1 MNPHPPGALL
11 PGRVIF
17 KGWTFL
23 QHPDLNWS
31 GDKLWRVVNNFGW
44 YRPSFAL
51 LFRAALLVYFTA
63 PVKADQLPPHDLNA
77 EESVLGSI
85 LIDGHTITQIAGY
98 LSADHFYR
106 EINRQCFETCHDL
119 FQRDEAINQ
128 VTVTHELE
136 NRGILEDVGGAA
148 YLAHLISVTP
158 TSVHIKH
165 YANLVHR
172 TATMRRLI
180 VAAADIADIGY
191 RDDPDVDMALSAAED
206 ALFSIRQGS
215 QTRDFVPLSESFAPY
230 LEQSS
235 PLDQIDGQQATSPIV
250 TGYKRLD
257 ELLVGG
263 LQRSDMIVLAAR
275 PSVGKSMMGLNFTLH
290 AAKAG
295 FKVGIFSLEMG
306 REQIAQRLLAAQSR
320 VNMQKIRN
328 RIRTPSEE
336 DQVINSIG
344 LLSDLT
350 IYVDDTPFQTVAEMR
365 GKARRLQMTHG
376 LDFLVVDYMQLI
388 NGGTGNRGGNRAQ
401 EVSEISR
408 QMKGMA
414 RDLHIPVLA
423 ISQLS
428 RAVEHRT
435 SHRPML
441 SDLRESGSIEQDADV
456 VMFIHREEKFTSE
469 EEWNKSNPTQP
480 YPRDR
485 ATLIIAKHR
494 NGPTDEV
501 EMTVRDWIGII
512 EELSYQPRS
521 APTYAAGAAGVSGS
535 GMAR

>member
-1 MNPHPPGALL
+1 M
-11 PGRVIF
+11 
-17 KGWTFL
+17 
-23 QHPDLNWS
+23 Q
-31 GDKLWRVVNNFGW
+31 
-44 YRPSFAL
+44 
-51 LFRAALLVYFTA
+51 
-63 PVKADQLPPHDLNA
+63 ADRLPPHDLNA

-85 LIDGHTITQIAGY
+85 LIDGMTITQIAGY
-98 LSADHFYR
+98 LSADDFYR
-106 EINRQCFETCHDL
+106 EINRQCFEVCFDL
-119 FQRDEAINQ
+119 FERNAAINQ

-136 NRGILEDVGGAA
+136 NREVLEDVGGAA
-148 YLAHLISVTP
+148 YLAHLVSVTP
-158 TSVHIKH
+158 TSVHIRH

-180 VAAADIADIGY
+180 TAASDIAEIGY
-191 RDDPDVDMALSAAED
+191 RDDPDVDVALSAAED
-206 ALFSIRQGS
+206 ALFIIRQGS
-215 QTRDFVPLSESFAPY
+215 QTSDFVPLHESLSPY
-230 LEQSS
+230 LEESS
-235 PLDQIDGQQATSPIV
+235 PLDHIDGQQSTAPIV

-275 PSVGKSMMGLNFTLH
+275 PSVGKSMLGLNFTLH

-295 FKVGIFSLEMG
+295 HRVGIFSLEMG
-306 REQIAQRLLAAQSR
+306 REQVAMRLLAAQSR

-328 RIRTPSEE
+328 RIQSPSEE

-350 IYVDDTPFQTVAEMR
+350 IYIDDTPFQTVAEMR

-376 LDFLVVDYMQLI
+376 LDFLVIDYMQLI
-388 NGGTGNRGGNRAQ
+388 NGGTGSRDGNRAQ

-408 QMKGMA
+408 HIKGMA
-414 RDLHIPVLA
+414 RDLKIPVLA

-428 RAVEHRT
+428 RAIEHRT

-456 VMFIHREEKFTSE
+456 VMFIHREEKFTTE
-469 EEWNKSNPTQP
+469 EDWNKSHPGQP
-480 YPRDR
+480 FPRDR
-485 ATLIIAKHR
+485 ATLIIAKHK

-501 EMTVRDWIGII
+501 EMTVRDWIGIF
-512 EELSYQPRS
+512 EELSYQARS
-521 APTYAAGAAGVSGS
+521 GMSAAPGTAGAVGVPGP
-535 GMAR
+535 GVA

>member
-1 MNPHPPGALL
+1 M
-11 PGRVIF
+11 
-17 KGWTFL
+17 
-23 QHPDLNWS
+23 Q
-31 GDKLWRVVNNFGW
+31 
-44 YRPSFAL
+44 
-51 LFRAALLVYFTA
+51 
-63 PVKADQLPPHDLNA
+63 ADRLPPHDLNA

-85 LIDGHTITQIAGY
+85 LIDGMTITEIAGF
-98 LSADHFYR
+98 LSANDFYR
-106 EINRQCFETCHDL
+106 EINRQCFEVCHDL
-119 FQRDEAINQ
+119 FQRDEGINQ

-136 NRGILEDVGGAA
+136 NRGLLEGVGGPS
-148 YLAHLISVTP
+148 YLSHLVSVTP

-180 VAAADIADIGY
+180 AAAGEIAEIGY
-191 RDDPDVDMALSAAED
+191 NDDPDVDVALSAAED
-206 ALFSIRQGS
+206 TLFGIRQGS
-215 QTRDFVPLSESFAPY
+215 QNRDFAPLSDSLLPY
-230 LEQSS
+230 LEQVSA
-235 PLDQIDGQQATSPIV
+235 LDQIEGEKSTAPIV

-257 ELLVGG
+257 DLLVGG
-263 LQRSDMIVLAAR
+263 LQRSDMVVLAAR
-275 PSVGKSMMGLNFTLH
+275 PSIGKSMLGLNFSLH
-290 AAKAG
+290 AAKSG

-306 REQIAQRLLAAQSR
+306 RDQIAMRLLAAQSR

-328 RIRTPSEE
+328 RIQSPNEE

-350 IYVDDTPFQTVAEMR
+350 IYIDDTPFQTVAEMR
-365 GKARRLQMTHG
+365 SKARRLQMTHG

-388 NGGTGNRGGNRAQ
+388 NGGTGSRDGNRAQ

-428 RAVEHRT
+428 RAIEHRT

-441 SDLRESGSIEQDADV
+441 SDLRESGSIEQDADI
-456 VMFIHREEKFTSE
+456 VMFIHREDKFTTE
-469 EEWNKSNPTQP
+469 EEWNKSNPTRP
-480 YPRDR
+480 FPRDQ

-501 EMTVRDWIGII
+501 EMRVRDSIGIF
-512 EELSYQPRS
+512 EELSFQTQSSPAYPSNAARS
-521 APTYAAGAAGVSGS
+521 GVT
-535 GMAR
+535 R

>member
-1 MNPHPPGALL
+1 M
-11 PGRVIF
+11 
-17 KGWTFL
+17 
-23 QHPDLNWS
+23 Q
-31 GDKLWRVVNNFGW
+31 
-44 YRPSFAL
+44 
-51 LFRAALLVYFTA
+51 
-63 PVKADQLPPHDLNA
+63 ADRLPPHDLNA

-85 LIDGHTITQIAGY
+85 LIDGITITQIAGF
-98 LSADHFYR
+98 LSADDFYR
-106 EINRQCFETCHDL
+106 EINRQCFEACYDL

-136 NRGILEDVGGAA
+136 NREVLEDVGGPA
-148 YLAHLISVTP
+148 YLSHLVSVTP

-180 VAAADIADIGY
+180 TAAGDIADIGY
-191 RDDPDVDMALSAAED
+191 RDDPDVDIALSAAED

-215 QTRDFVPLSESFAPY
+215 QTRDFVPLSDSLLPY
-230 LEQSS
+230 LEESS
-235 PLDQIDGQQATSPIV
+235 PLDQVDGEQSSSPIV
-250 TGYKRLD
+250 TGYRRLD

-263 LQRSDMIVLAAR
+263 LQRSDMVVLAAR
-275 PSVGKSMMGLNFTLH
+275 PSVGKSMLGLNLSLH

-295 FKVGIFSLEMG
+295 YKVGIFSLEMG
-306 REQIAQRLLAAQSR
+306 REQIAMRLLAAQSR

-328 RIRTPSEE
+328 RIQSPSEE

-376 LDFLVVDYMQLI
+376 LDFIVVDYMQLI
-388 NGGTGNRGGNRAQ
+388 NGGSGSRDGNRAQ

-456 VMFIHREEKFTSE
+456 VMFIHREEKFITE
-469 EEWNKSNPTQP
+469 DEWNKSNPGQA

-485 ATLIIAKHR
+485 ATLVIAKHR

-501 EMTVRDWIGII
+501 EMTVRDWIGIF
-512 EELSYQPRS
+512 EELSYQAQATPG
-521 APTYAAGAAGVSGS
+521 YASGAANASTSGAFGPGV
-535 GMAR
+535 AR